1 MNECQIMNLW
11 SHIRQY
17 IHFLCTRFDLVSLKD
32 KQKNVDHAMTTFNL
46 PPPKK
51 KSCLSLAK
59 KSFLLLFDYSLA
71 QLIKNLSAIQE
82 TQVQSLD

>member
-51 KSCLSLAK
+51 NPV
-59 KSFLLLFDYSLA
+59 FH
-71 QLIKNLSAIQE
+71 
-82 TQVQSLD
+82 